1 MKKITPHSVHESASQ
16 NHNKKEKPMLKEYY
30 VVGRYIAQIPKDK
43 DIAEFILAEMEA
55 ELGNVTPNQLKSYLN
70 GLFTV
75 IEGEEIEVDED
86 EIDE

>member
-1 MKKITPHSVHESASQ
+1 
-16 NHNKKEKPMLKEYY
+16 MLKEYY